1 MHLQILASEIKSFIP
16 SLLYL
21 PYVHA
26 TTNNKN
32 NNKISLIYS
41 ILYIHTRTHC
51 QYVYHMLV
59 QFYTQIYFDSDQPV
73 TRTKNILQKETV
85 TISTLTSATSQHTQ
99 RTLIHTNEKNEQDG
113 KIFPQWVGR
122 NQAHQVEMFLRN

>member
-1 MHLQILASEIKSFIP
+1 
-16 SLLYL
+16 
-21 PYVHA
+21 
-26 TTNNKN
+26 
-32 NNKISLIYS
+32 
-41 ILYIHTRTHC
+41 
-51 QYVYHMLV
+51 MLV
-59 QFYTQIYFDSDQPV
+59 QFYTQIYFRASLSIRVYDSDQPV